1 MKYSD
6 IKDIR
11 GLDAAREDIASRL
24 ESKGRE
30 IYANYDR
37 VRDSYSPTSLFA
49 SAVKSISGKDA
60 SVFTGR
66 IIESHVFKCREVSQ
80 HMWVYKDN
88 TGSFAIKRYRIGN
101 AYGVCIVYSGQA
113 FETVDKFFCLLFGDA
128 GRFIVIRG

>member
-37 VRDSYSPTSLFA
+37 VRESYSPTSLFA
-49 SAVKSISGKDA
+49 SAVKSISGSIPFD
-60 SVFTGR
+60 R
-66 IIESHVFKCREVSQ
+66 I
-80 HMWVYKDN
+80 
-88 TGSFAIKRYRIGN
+88 
-101 AYGVCIVYSGQA
+101 
-113 FETVDKFFCLLFGDA
+113 LLSA
-128 GRFIVIRG
+128 VRSLIRRFQ